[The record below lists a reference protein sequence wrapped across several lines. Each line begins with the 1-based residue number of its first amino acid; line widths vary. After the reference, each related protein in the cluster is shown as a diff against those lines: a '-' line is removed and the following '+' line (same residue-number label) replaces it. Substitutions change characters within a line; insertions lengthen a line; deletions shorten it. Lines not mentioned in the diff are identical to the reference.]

1 MRGRHRIII
10 PGGTVKWVTATCS
23 SRFSGSSGA
32 VLIEPLDDG
41 RPLPECVIISP
52 AMVTMTRG
60 TVYVPV
66 VNVGETDVLLHPRHP
81 IGFLSQAQVIVVIV
95 LTC

>member
-1 MRGRHRIII
+1 MRGRCPISV
-10 PGGTVKWVTATCS
+10 PGGTVKWVTATCA
-23 SRFSGSSGA
+23 SRFSESSGA

-41 RPLPECVIISP
+41 QSLPECVLISP
-52 AMVTMTRG
+52 ATVTVTKG

-81 IGFLSQAQVIVVIV
+81 IGLLSQAQVIS
-95 LTC
+95 LPE